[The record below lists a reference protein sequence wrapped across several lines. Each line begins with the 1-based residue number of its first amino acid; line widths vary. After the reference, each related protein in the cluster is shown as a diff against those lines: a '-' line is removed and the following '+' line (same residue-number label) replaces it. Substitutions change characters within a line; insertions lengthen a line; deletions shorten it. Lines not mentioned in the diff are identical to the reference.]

1 MNPATSQP
9 TGRATPPGLLLA
21 TLVFWGWQS
30 GWLWVGVAL
39 GVILEAARFIPLR
52 WELTQADF
60 QRIWNFCFLL
70 ALAMGIYV
78 FSTNDPGGGS
88 SGAFQSSARKVTV
101 SGLDTSTTLLRQ
113 LPVICFLFV
122 VAQFFSTVQAVPLA
136 AISWLARRRQSQ
148 ASGTEPEKRINVAY
162 PYFMLCLYSAGIHT
176 NDGTHLYFYGLC
188 GLLTW
193 ALWPLR
199 ARKAAVWLW
208 GVMLATALTLGYYG
222 VHGIGQLE
230 QFANNYNSQLLAR
243 LLQPKTSA
251 EVSRT
256 SIGKIGRLKLSNRIL
271 IRLEPQHGSPVPTYL
286 REASYRKYYS
296 QVWQTAGKTDE
307 FQTLVN
313 DADQENNWT
322 LLPGHTNLPAVQIA
336 SYLTGWSRENSS
348 AEGLLPLP
356 SGTTRLTDL
365 PAYALKKNPLGAVL
379 AAGPGLVVFQAHF
392 GNSATIDEAPDP
404 NVDLLVA
411 SNEVAAVDQ
420 LITELN
426 VAAATDREKMLAIQ
440 NFFARKFTYTLNI
453 KNELS
458 AYTNSTPLADFLLHR
473 RSGYCEYFATAT
485 VLLLREMHIPARYAV
500 GYLVHERTGGQRYV
514 VRERDAHA
522 WCLVWNAATQM
533 WEDFDTTP
541 AGEDH
546 ASASFT
552 RSFQDAW
559 SWLRFQFS
567 KFWWSQGQFRKY
579 ALWLLIPVL
588 GLSLYQILFRRQRKR
603 TAPSDTSA
611 KTIPADWPG
620 LDSEFYRL
628 ETRLAGRG
636 VPRMADESLTHW
648 LERVLM
654 DRALADLRQPLR
666 ELLRLHYQHRFDP
679 QGLSP
684 ADRERLARE
693 VKGCLEKL
701 AS

>member
-1 MNPATSQP
+1 MNTEPVPP

-30 GWLWVGVAL
+30 DWLWTGVAM

-52 WELTQADF
+52 WELVQADF

-70 ALAMGIYV
+70 ALALGIYV

-88 SGAFQSSARKVTV
+88 AGALQASARKVSV
-101 SGLDTSTTLLRQ
+101 SGLDTSMTLLRQ
-113 LPVICFLFV
+113 LPVIWFLFV
-122 VAQFFSTVQAVPLA
+122 AAQFFSAGQAIPLA
-136 AISWLARRRQSQ
+136 AISWIARRRQQ
-148 ASGTEPEKRINVAY
+148 QGTGMEPEKHINVAY

-199 ARKAAVWLW
+199 ARKAAIWVWCVL
-208 GVMLATALTLGYYG
+208 LATALTLGYYG

-243 LLQPKTSA
+243 LLQPQTSA

-256 SIGKIGRLKLSNRIL
+256 AIGKIGRLKLSNRIL
-271 IRLEPQHGSPVPTYL
+271 IRLEPLNGSPVPAYL

-296 QVWQTAGKTDE
+296 QIWQTAGKSDE
-307 FQTLVN
+307 FQTVVN
-313 DADQENNWT
+313 DVGQENDWS
-322 LLPGHTNLPAVQIA
+322 LLPGSTNLPTVQIA
-336 SYLTGWSRENSS
+336 NYLTGWSKESSS
-348 AEGLLPLP
+348 AQGLLPLP
-356 SGTTRLTDL
+356 SGTARLTDL
-365 PAYALKKNPLGAVL
+365 PAFELKKNPLGAVL
-379 AAGPGLVVFQAHF
+379 AAGPGLVIYQAHF
-392 GNSATIDEAPDP
+392 GNAATMDEAPDT

-411 SNEVAAVDQ
+411 SNEVSAVDQ
-420 LITELN
+420 VITELN
-426 VAAATDREKMLAIQ
+426 VPTATDREKMLAIQ
-440 NFFARKFTYTLNI
+440 KFFASKFTYTLDI
-453 KNELS
+453 KNEMT
-458 AYTNSTPLADFLLHR
+458 AYTNSTPLGNFLLHQ

-500 GYLVHERTGGQRYV
+500 GYLVHERAGQRYV

-522 WCLVWNAATQM
+522 WCLVWNSATKM

-541 AGEDH
+541 AGMDNP
-546 ASASFT
+546 APSFT
-552 RSFQDAW
+552 RPFQDAW
-559 SWLRFQFS
+559 SWVRFQFA

-588 GLSLYQILFRRQRKR
+588 GLSLYQILFRRKRKGR
-603 TAPSDTSA
+603 SPATASA
-611 KTIPADWPG
+611 KLVPVDWPG

-628 ETRLAGRG
+628 ETRLAARG
-636 VPRMADESLTHW
+636 VPRLPGESLTHW
-648 LERVLM
+648 LERVLV
-654 DRALADLRQPLR
+654 DPALTDMRQPMR

-684 ADRERLARE
+684 ADRERLTRE
-693 VKGCLEKL
+693 VNACLAKL
-701 AS
+701 N